1 MERYLNIYRLIE
13 KVWVV
18 HSKPQV
24 KAQRAIIASV
34 SRAALPSHRNSLNS
48 YEVEFLI
55 DQQED
60 RQQIARLSDSLA
72 RTPHCG
78 VSDVTDFWSQE
89 ALPYQRTVST

>member
-1 MERYLNIYRLIE
+1 MERYLKVDRLIE

-34 SRAALPSHRNSLNS
+34 SRAALQSHRNSLES

-60 RQQIARLSDSLA
+60 RQQIARLRHSVGGTTHLQS
-72 RTPHCG
+72 
-78 VSDVTDFWSQE
+78 S
-89 ALPYQRTVST
+89 